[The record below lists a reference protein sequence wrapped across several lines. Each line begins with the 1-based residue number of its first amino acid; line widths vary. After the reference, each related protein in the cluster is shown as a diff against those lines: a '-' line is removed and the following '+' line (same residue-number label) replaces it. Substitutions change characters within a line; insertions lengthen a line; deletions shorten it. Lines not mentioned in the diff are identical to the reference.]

1 MSNNNSF
8 IEHFYQDGTT
18 SALTDDSATTSA
30 LTVDSATEMYNDNTT
45 KMINAVK
52 DYNDRLNIKKG
63 LNNKLSDSE
72 VSLDELKNLS
82 NTNKKK
88 IEINLNTYRNILSQI
103 NVLKY
108 VLLAC
113 GILIIIPILGKSG
126 MLSKSTSII
135 LWLICIGIM
144 VCVIFYILVIKNIN
158 RDDIQFKEF
167 NFSKPDEGIIA
178 NSKKLSQMSKR
189 DKLRCELASELD
201 SEFDPDS
208 IDLDDSYILKNGNK
222 SVCNLVN

>member
-8 IEHFYQDGTT
+8 IEHFYHDG
-18 SALTDDSATTSA
+18 TTSA
-30 LTVDSATEMYNDNTT
+30 LTVDSATKMYNDNTA

-135 LWLICIGIM
+135 LWSPVTC
-144 VCVIFYILVIKNIN
+144 
-158 RDDIQFKEF
+158 
-167 NFSKPDEGIIA
+167 
-178 NSKKLSQMSKR
+178 
-189 DKLRCELASELD
+189 
-201 SEFDPDS
+201 
-208 IDLDDSYILKNGNK
+208 
-222 SVCNLVN
+222 